1 MQALARLCE
10 VFPDHEKRPKWEYAL
25 SLYADYIR
33 QGYEYT
39 APYYVA
45 PASIYH
51 EDEAEHRDEYD
62 MGMIVQ
68 FMKNDDIIADY
79 KTQVRSGIPLGKG
92 YYLRRMPVAYAHRG
106 NHALTL
112 CGGKAAASIA
122 RLKND
127 YQLGEL
133 AQRQLEWIV
142 GKNPFAESVM
152 FGEGYDYCQ
161 EYAVLPGEMVGEL
174 GVGFACLGDHD
185 APFWPQ
191 VNTCVYKEVWI
202 KPPLHWAWL
211 AADIAGEA
219 NVRGSLRGDAGDITF
234 THHLTGS
241 VYRFTPH
248 SESGWFEGRVPAG
261 EYTAAYNGRSDPSA
275 Q

>member
-1 MQALARLCE
+1 M
-10 VFPDHEKRPKWEYAL
+10 
-25 SLYADYIR
+25 
-33 QGYEYT
+33 
-39 APYYVA
+39 A